1 MNSATWASGA
11 LNDIWTANGG
21 AGTWAPEPG
30 NAGTTT
36 LSGTKPN
43 HQYFCFIADPPCFP
57 STGMVTKADGTRATV
72 AALKEGDAIVA
83 TTDNGTITTD
93 TVSFLSIAKP
103 KVQAPFVVLQTAA
116 GPALTLTMAHH
127 VPVGSE
133 CCSNLKLA
141 KDITIGETVWT
152 ATVKGQGATATTVT
166 DKTYTSGS
174 GLHSPVLT
182 HGSFPIVDGV
192 VTAFDSIDK
201 VSGPE
206 RVGRQ
211 HAHCPRVLTCARA
224 CALTRA
230 RSRVLAHTRARCV
243 LRPCLC
249 PGRRWRRRPMPS
261 EGSPAS
267 TPAAT
272 ASPRRRTP
280 PSRMLSRR
288 TPRW

>member
-1 MNSATWASGA
+1 
-11 LNDIWTANGG
+11 
-21 AGTWAPEPG
+21 
-30 NAGTTT
+30 
-36 LSGTKPN
+36 
-43 HQYFCFIADPPCFP
+43 
-57 STGMVTKADGTRATV
+57 MVTKADGTRATV

-182 HGSFPIVDGV
+182 HGSFPVVDGM

-201 VSGPE
+201 VTLAKHGLAAL
-206 RVGRQ
+206 V
-211 HAHCPRVLTCARA
+211 AACKATDTCEDFR
-224 CALTRA
+224 
-230 RSRVLAHTRARCV
+230 HTFF
-243 LRPCLC
+243 
-249 PGRRWRRRPMPS
+249 S
-261 EGSPAS
+261 EEDAKYVK
-267 TPAAT
+267 
-272 ASPRRRTP
+272 
-280 PSRMLSRR
+280 
-288 TPRW
+288 